1 MSIAKVIE
9 LHSEGKDIEAATAA
23 ALKEASKT
31 LSNIKSIYLEDIQA
45 VVKDNKIDKYR
56 VNAKVTFV
64 VKK

>member
-9 LHSEGKDIEAATAA
+9 LHSEGKDIESATEA

-31 LSNIKSIYLEDIQA
+31 IKNIKSIYLEDIQA
-45 VVKDNKIDKYR
+45 VVKDNKIEKYR
-56 VNAKVTFV
+56 VNAKITFV